1 LSVQIL
7 DIKTETPDLIN
18 ALATLSSFQ
27 TDNTPAAR
35 RGLRSTIEQRSLD
48 INDTFLKAAEA
59 VIQALDNA
67 QSKLDGLSTSCSKV
81 NQVLGSTKEA
91 TSQLLG
97 ETERLQ
103 RELEGVERKAQLV
116 TDFLEHYQLS
126 PEETAA
132 LQGQEVGP
140 PFFAALSRV
149 RQIHDN
155 CRTLLRTNHQRAGL
169 ELMELMANYQ
179 EMAYDR
185 LCRCVLNGGHM
196 LWLQARLSVG
206 GVLQAAVRTLAERP
220 VLFKYCA
227 EEVITARQTALFQ
240 RFITAL
246 TRGGPG
252 GMPRPMELHAHDP
265 QRYINDMLAWVH
277 QTLAGEREFVV
288 ALFGDGAP
296 SGSAT
301 ERSAGTRPGASSG
314 GGVHEQAR
322 AHSGKDNGTIG
333 TSDNLAAGEG
343 LGAAALL
350 DRIFESICRPLRVRI
365 EQVLMTTPPLLLC
378 YQLAQLHSFY
388 LALVTPILGPGAQ
401 LVQTLA
407 ACRSMALRV
416 FMEQIRARGDKLVR
430 SPPAPPKDLS
440 APPQLLEAVHGML
453 EVVRAH
459 ESALGAGAAPPGIQG
474 VAGTDADKDGNVGGG
489 EELGPILAAMLDPIV
504 EACQLSAE
512 ALLPDAPSRVD
523 PVNSSARG
531 AAGPWGALD
540 PRARHVY
547 LMNCLAHMAT
557 ALGRHPCAAP
567 RVQQLLGSVEGHVS
581 ALVGLEAGRL
591 LSRCGLADVSARLR
605 LYRQH
610 SAGGQGSGGRG
621 GDGVA
626 GGVQGAAGEALG
638 AAGPASDPALAYP
651 LVVDALRSFFVLV
664 SSPDVLPE
672 FRDIQVS
679 GAAGGERHALARLGL
694 GTGLHEAE
702 SVVTTLMWQLVVM
715 MLVAHG
721 RVPGLLLAEPP
732 RLRAEACTRVGQA
745 LAEAFESVYA
755 ALDDPTTG
763 YAEQGGSAS
772 VRHTPGQLRTILG
785 VL

>member
-1 LSVQIL
+1 MAR
-7 DIKTETPDLIN
+7 DLC
-18 ALATLSSFQ
+18 
-27 TDNTPAAR
+27 
-35 RGLRSTIEQRSLD
+35 
-48 INDTFLKAAEA
+48 K
-59 VIQALDNA
+59 
-67 QSKLDGLSTSCSKV
+67 
-81 NQVLGSTKEA
+81 
-91 TSQLLG
+91 
-97 ETERLQ
+97 
-103 RELEGVERKAQLV
+103 
-116 TDFLEHYQLS
+116 
-126 PEETAA
+126 
-132 LQGQEVGP
+132 
-140 PFFAALSRV
+140 V

-185 LCRCVLNGGHM
+185 LCRWVQGECRNIGEFD
-196 LWLQARLSVG
+196 APEVG

-296 SGSAT
+296 SGSAA

-314 GGVHEQAR
+314 GGSHEQAR
-322 AHSGKDNGTIG
+322 AHSGKDNGTFG
-333 TSDNLAAGEG
+333 TLDSLAAGEG

-407 ACRSMALRV
+407 ACRAMALRV
-416 FMEQIRARGDKLVR
+416 FMEQIRARGDKL
-430 SPPAPPKDLS
+430 
-440 APPQLLEAVHGML
+440 LLEAVHGML

-474 VAGTDADKDGNVGGG
+474 VAGTDAGKDGNVGGG

-523 PVNSSARG
+523 PVNSSAQG

-547 LMNCLAHMAT
+547 FMNCLAHMAT

-610 SAGGQGSGGRG
+610 SAGGQGSGGPG

-626 GGVQGAAGEALG
+626 GGVQGAAGGSLG

-651 LVVDALRSFFVLV
+651 LVVNALRSFFVLV

-672 FRDIQVS
+672 FRDIQ
-679 GAAGGERHALARLGL
+679 
-694 GTGLHEAE
+694 
-702 SVVTTLMWQLVVM
+702 
-715 MLVAHG
+715 
-721 RVPGLLLAEPP
+721 PP

-772 VRHTPGQLRTILG
+772 ELATT
-785 VL
+785 